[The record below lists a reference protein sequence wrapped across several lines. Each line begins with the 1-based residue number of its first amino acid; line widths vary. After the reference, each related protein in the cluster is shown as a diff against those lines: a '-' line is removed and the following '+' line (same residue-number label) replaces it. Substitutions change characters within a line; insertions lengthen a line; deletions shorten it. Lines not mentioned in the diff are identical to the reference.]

1 MPIRVTCLSCGE
13 KNSVADTAS
22 GKSIRCKGCGESIR
36 VTPSTATRDAP
47 RATPSSKVKKSQ
59 SRAKSG
65 KSKGVGS
72 QLWMFAG
79 VGGCAIIMI
88 AVVSWLVVGQSG
100 DRPTESAERPANTVA
115 TAEENQ
121 SASLGITQDTPES
134 GLTEMAGGLAGLPS
148 GPTADAAASKASLP
162 TAAVPGNMATPAPP
176 YPRVSD
182 AGTLPVDPD
191 PELDRHETDIQNLV
205 TRAKEQSQ
213 NGNEAEAL
221 KTLQALDKPL
231 SEWLKHIQLRKSSL
245 EHEIE
250 VNGPLRELKGRTF
263 PTPQDLER
271 EVLPLRRKVDQE
283 QQVRLAQLIAGQTP
297 VQEAIAALRQDV
309 EPLTVPWSQLMAVCA
324 DWSRRRGVL
333 EESLNDAFRLASEI
347 QMRQSSQDFST
358 TVRLQRQIIQ
368 LTGSQQGHAPFR
380 FGTAALSYRNTM
392 ARVESEWVSTPVF
405 EIAGNSALQLLSGG
419 EDGKSLAG
427 IDLLLGLPVRSAKSL
442 MLSLME
448 MEEPQWRMVSQWS
461 SVDTI
466 TLQRSVLSGEI
477 PEGLTLP
484 EVETLT
490 LNGGTI
496 APKVLASLL
505 AKSRPKELV
514 LENVTIE
521 GDGTG
526 GFPLDRLATVTIV
539 RSMGAERLL
548 RAIIDANV
556 TSDLSVDQAI
566 VSSVE
571 WQLIERMSSLKKL
584 TIRSGQGPIEVQEGM
599 NGELIKALLARR
611 NSQGPVKVRA
621 EQLEPLAKCPS
632 LEELWVFDMVG
643 KDAANA
649 VAALRQLRVLHLPN
663 LAGRFRWST
672 LPQPCS
678 WKVLSM
684 KGDFELSDDL
694 LQELGQCSEL
704 RQLDLQEVKM
714 IRRDAPGSETLDRT
728 TVPPAGDIGLASIT
742 RLPNLES
749 LSLSPTDVTDKGLS
763 LLHKH
768 PQLKMVR
775 VSSEQIS
782 AKAPAVL
789 ADSLPQLRDPFTRRS
804 FFIAQGPH
812 DSARR
817 SIFELSVIEP
827 IRAGEQPFRNWIEGF
842 WLGRRE
848 TEICWLPGTPKD
860 SVVAMKDGSLS
871 LRELLDQLTA
881 TTRTSWDFDGERI
894 YVFPSEVDQ
903 RIRRRL
909 DQQPEL
915 MLRSRR
921 VEALRWLT
929 QVPQPI
935 DVNGASLGEF
945 IRQLASTYKAPAD
958 AIVIDP
964 KDAKLASRKVTLVL
978 PGIRR
983 QGGSIISQL
992 DFMVLM
998 LGLDWTIDGKYR
1010 VVFTP
1015 AEKSNAVSQ

>member
-13 KNSVADTAS
+13 KNSIADTTT

-36 VTPSTATRDAP
+36 VSPSTATRDAP

-59 SRAKSG
+59 SRAKFG

-72 QLWMFAG
+72 QLWIFAG
-79 VGGCAIIMI
+79 VGGCAVIMI
-88 AVVSWLVVGQSG
+88 AVTSWLVVGQSG
-100 DRPTESAERPANTVA
+100 DRPTESAEGPANTVV
-115 TAEENQ
+115 TTEENK
-121 SASLGITQDTPES
+121 SASLVLTQDTPES
-134 GLTEMAGGLAGLPS
+134 GPTEMAGGLAGLPFA
-148 GPTADAAASKASLP
+148 PPADSAAGKASVP
-162 TAAVPGNMATPAPP
+162 TAAGPGNMATPVPP
-176 YPRVSD
+176 NLRVSD

-205 TRAKEQSQ
+205 KMAKEQSQ
-213 NGNEAEAL
+213 NGNDMEAL
-221 KTLQALDKPL
+221 KRLQALDKPL
-231 SEWLKHIQLRKSSL
+231 SDWLKHIQLRKSSL

-250 VNGPLRELKGRTF
+250 VSGPLRELKGRTF

-283 QQVRLAQLIAGQTP
+283 QQVRLAQLIAGQTSA
-297 VQEAIAALRQDV
+297 QEAIAALRQDD
-309 EPLTVPWSQLMAVCA
+309 EPLAVPWSRLTAVCA

-368 LTGSQQGHAPFR
+368 LTGARQGHAPFR
-380 FGTAALSYRNTM
+380 FGTAALSYRTTM

-405 EIAGNSALQLLSGG
+405 EIAGNSALELLSGG

-442 MLSLME
+442 TLSLME

-466 TLQRSVLSGEI
+466 TLQRSVLSREI

-484 EVETLT
+484 KVETLT

-521 GDGTG
+521 GDGAG
-526 GFPLDRLATVTIV
+526 GFPLDRLATVRIAG
-539 RSMGAERLL
+539 SMGAGRLL

-584 TIRSGQGPIEVQEGM
+584 TIRSGQGPIEVREGM

-611 NSQGPVKVRA
+611 SSQGSSGQGSVEVRA
-621 EQLEPLAKCPS
+621 EQMEPLAKSPN
-632 LEELWVFDMVG
+632 LEELWVFDGVE
-643 KDAANA
+643 KNAANA

-663 LAGRFRWST
+663 LAGHFRWSN

-678 WKVLSM
+678 WQVLRMS
-684 KGDFELSDDL
+684 GDFELSDDL
-694 LQELGQCSEL
+694 LQELGQCTEL
-704 RQLDLQEVKM
+704 REIGLHAAWRIE
-714 IRRDAPGSETLDRT
+714 RGASGSETLDRT
-728 TVPPAGDIGLASIT
+728 TVPPAGDIGLASIA

-775 VSSEQIS
+775 MSSEQIS

-789 ADSLPQLRDPFTRRS
+789 ADSLPQLRDPFTRRR

-812 DSARR
+812 DYASR

-827 IRAGEQPFRNWIEGF
+827 IRAGEKPFRNWIEGF

-871 LRELLDQLTA
+871 LRELLDQLTV

-929 QVPQPI
+929 QVPQPF
-935 DVNGASLGEF
+935 DVNGASLGDL
-945 IRQLASTYKAPAD
+945 IRQFASTYKAPAD
-958 AIVIDP
+958 AIVIDS
-964 KDAKLASRKVTLVL
+964 KDAKLASRKVTLVV

-983 QGGSIISQL
+983 QGASIISQL
-992 DFMVLM
+992 DFMVLT
-998 LGLDWTIDGKYR
+998 LGLDWTIDSGNR
-1010 VVFTP
+1010 VVL
-1015 AEKSNAVSQ
+1015 KSANDR